1 MQRKHITDHYTPVKK
16 EYDQLSLA
24 YTALSKSLAHKTMNA
39 KYINKIAARYQ
50 VDPQELMKSTQGT
63 LYQVHLKLKLA
74 LANTA
79 REKTIVVETE
89 KQKLQEITEVLE
101 VDRKQFEAQLEREKI
116 QREEELITHLK
127 NLYPEHASNLKLRYI
142 KYLKKEYSMIKQ
154 QEQYPMATPGF
165 VVEPRPML
173 QETSRLVV
181 NKETG
186 VVDKITSTVPFDIGE
201 L

>member
-1 MQRKHITDHYTPVKK
+1 
-16 EYDQLSLA
+16 
-24 YTALSKSLAHKTMNA
+24 
-39 KYINKIAARYQ
+39 
-50 VDPQELMKSTQGT
+50 
-63 LYQVHLKLKLA
+63 
-74 LANTA
+74 
-79 REKTIVVETE
+79 
-89 KQKLQEITEVLE
+89 
-101 VDRKQFEAQLEREKI
+101 
-116 QREEELITHLK
+116 
-127 NLYPEHASNLKLRYI
+127 
-142 KYLKKEYSMIKQ
+142 MIKQ